1 MDKMEGANVKPS
13 GSRAHIMRCEECGVH
28 LCLKC
33 CWPIFH
39 REKRLKL
46 RVYNILGSKEGL
58 ECFRG
63 QFY

>member
-1 MDKMEGANVKPS
+1 MDKTEGANVKPS
-13 GSRAHIMRCEECGVH
+13 GSRAHVMRCEECRVH
-28 LCLKC
+28 LCLK

-58 ECFRG
+58 
-63 QFY
+63 